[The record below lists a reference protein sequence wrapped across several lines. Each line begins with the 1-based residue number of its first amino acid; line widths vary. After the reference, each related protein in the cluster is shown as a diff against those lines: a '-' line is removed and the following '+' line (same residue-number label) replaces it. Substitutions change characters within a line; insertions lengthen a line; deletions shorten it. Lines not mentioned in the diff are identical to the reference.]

1 MARPRKEIDKTEFE
15 KLCGLLCTQEEIA
28 DWFDCSVDTL
38 ERWCKRE
45 YGVTFAEAYKKYM
58 GRGKIALRRY
68 QMNLAKE
75 SASMAIW
82 LGKQILGQ
90 RDYKQSQEDDEQRTG
105 ADDSNVHVVFEFMD
119 TTIKNNGG
127 DK

>member
-45 YGVTFAEAYKKYM
+45 YGVTFAASYKKYM

-75 SASMAIW
+75 SAPMAIW

-90 RDYKQSQEDDEQRTG
+90 RDYKQSQEAVEQDTA
-105 ADDSNVHVVFEFMD
+105 ADSDNVHVVFEFKD
-119 TTIKNNGG
+119 TAIKNNDG

>member
-1 MARPRKEIDKTEFE
+1 MARPRIEIEKTEFE

-45 YGVTFAEAYKKYM
+45 YGVGFAESYKKYM

-75 SASMAIW
+75 SAPMAIW

-90 RDYKQSQEDDEQRTG
+90 RDYKQSQEAVEQDTA
-105 ADDSNVHVVFEFMD
+105 ADSNNVHVVFEFKD
-119 TTIKNNGG
+119 TAIKNDG

>member
-75 SASMAIW
+75 SAPMAIW

-90 RDYKQSQEDDEQRTG
+90 RDYKQSQEDD
-105 ADDSNVHVVFEFMD
+105 DDDKVGEIIISAED
-119 TTIKNNGG
+119 GSG
-127 DK
+127 DDEEYER

>member
-1 MARPRKEIDKTEFE
+1 MARPRIEIEKTEFE

-45 YGVTFAEAYKKYM
+45 YGVGFAESYKKYM
-58 GRGKIALRRY
+58 GRGKITLRRY

-75 SASMAIW
+75 SAPMAIW

-90 RDYKQSQEDDEQRTG
+90 RDYKQSQGAVEQDTA
-105 ADDSNVHVVFEFMD
+105 ADSNNVHVVFEFKD
-119 TTIKNNGG
+119 TAIKNNG

>member
-1 MARPRKEIDKTEFE
+1 MARPRKEIEKTEFE

-45 YGVTFAEAYKKYM
+45 YGVGFAESYKKYI
-58 GRGKIALRRY
+58 GRGKIVLRRY

-75 SASMAIW
+75 SVPMAIW

-90 RDYKQSQEDDEQRTG
+90 RDYKQSQEAVEQDT
-105 ADDSNVHVVFEFMD
+105 AADSNVHVVFEFKD
-119 TTIKNNGG
+119 TAIKNDG

>member
-1 MARPRKEIDKTEFE
+1 MARPRIEIEKTEFE
-15 KLCGLLCTQEEIA
+15 KLCRLLCTQEEIA

-45 YGVTFAEAYKKYM
+45 YGVGFAESYKKYM

-75 SASMAIW
+75 SAPMAIW

-90 RDYKQSQEDDEQRTG
+90 RDYKQSQEAVEQDTA
-105 ADDSNVHVVFEFMD
+105 ADSNNVHVVFEFKD
-119 TTIKNNGG
+119 TAIKNNNG

>member
-1 MARPRKEIDKTEFE
+1 MARPRKEIEKTEFE

-28 DWFDCSVDTL
+28 DWFACSVDTL

-45 YGVTFAEAYKKYM
+45 YRVGFAESYKKYM

-75 SASMAIW
+75 SAPMAIW

-90 RDYKQSQEDDEQRTG
+90 RDYKQSQEAVEQDTA
-105 ADDSNVHVVFEFMD
+105 ADSNNVHVVFEFKD
-119 TTIKNNGG
+119 TAIKNNG